1 MQARDEWIG
10 WSDEQRRHNLQRIV
24 GGGEK
29 VRQFG
34 GQKAPVEW
42 LRLGY
47 GPAQGPGRNSGRLVL

>member
-1 MQARDEWIG
+1 MDTGYWDKRTQDSW
-10 WSDEQRRHNLQRIV
+10 RRV

-34 GQKAPVEW
+34 EQKAPVEW

-47 GPAQGPGRNSGRLVL
+47 DGGAESRS

>member
-1 MQARDEWIG
+1 MADAARVVDT
-10 WSDEQRRHNLQRIV
+10 RIRV